1 MEGVISEIRIW
12 AANFAP
18 MNWMFCQGQTLPIN
32 QYTALYSLLGVTYGG
47 NGTSNFALPDMR
59 GRVPLGVGQ
68 GPGLRTFVQGQTGG
82 VEQVNLLV
90 SNLPPHN
97 HMVKVSN
104 KFSGG
109 DHPSGKYLG
118 ASASDKGFYSD
129 FPENS
134 TMAPDM
140 ITPVGSGLP
149 IENMQPFLGMNY
161 IICVQG
167 IFPQRG

>member
-1 MEGVISEIRIW
+1 MEGVISEIRLW
-12 AANFAP
+12 AANFTP
-18 MNWMFCQGQTLPIN
+18 QNWMFCQGQILPIQ
-32 QYTALYSLLGVTYGG
+32 QYTALFSLLGTTYGG
-47 NGTSNFALPDMR
+47 NGMTNFGLPDLR
-59 GRVPLGVGQ
+59 GRVPVGVGQ
-68 GPGLRTFVQGQTGG
+68 GPGLQSFQQGQIGG
-82 VEQVNLLV
+82 VEHVNLLV

-129 FPENS
+129 ISDNS
-134 TMAPDM
+134 TMAPDV
-140 ITPVGSGLP
+140 ITPTGSGMP
-149 IENMQPFLGMNY
+149 MENMQPYLGMNY

-167 IFPQRG
+167 LFPQRA